1 MEPPGPVIEDGR
13 PRELFASWV
22 DEALAATRP
31 PPSALAAA
39 YLVDLLAE
47 QVRAAGPSAEA
58 APTLAEA
65 WLKARAAEGSERL
78 QGLRAVGDRA
88 LFVAGFFGASL
99 TRRMVGI
106 DYYRDIGQAAYGDLQ
121 SALSANGFGALYG
134 ELAAR
139 FGDCLGVLAAIGRR
153 ARPDGVEGLLHL
165 YDRWLSTGQEEDRRA
180 LLARGCFL
188 GPLRDRSVQ

>member
-1 MEPPGPVIEDGR
+1 MTR
-13 PRELFASWV
+13 RAT
-22 DEALAATRP
+22 AACGC
-31 PPSALAAA
+31 
-39 YLVDLLAE
+39 
-47 QVRAAGPSAEA
+47 AGPSAEA